1 MVRLVSITI
10 PLAKYSNTLSF
21 LQQLTGDYVFQL
33 TNYRSDEFQHITFK
47 TKDKHLQ
54 FVLDTIQQT
63 GCGVSFGQVDVM
75 SLVLSKPGVVNPIFD
90 IEDDGMSISSKKKR
104 AYRVSDRM
112 SVDEIAAFIDDG
124 NHLTFNYIAQL
135 AMASIIAGT
144 GLLGDSSTN
153 VIAAMLVSP
162 LMGPILSITFGLA
175 VGDKPTVKKGLRNEF
190 VGIFIALTVGLVMG
204 FIASACYPPSY
215 RSSEMT
221 GRGEARNLIFG
232 FIVAFASGI
241 AVVVAISMGGVNAIV
256 GTAISAS
263 LLPPI
268 VNCGICLAFAMKIL
282 VAQERSKDA
291 QDYAIFG
298 VVSFALFAV
307 NFIVIVIT
315 GFVTFR
321 YVKNVRPVTDSKHSH
336 SIDSNSSTHSASVL
350 SGIHSKASAIA
361 MVSRSDA
368 LERDSS
374 IVSSEAK
381 EEGSLSEQSDHVKV

>member
-1 MVRLVSITI
+1 
-10 PLAKYSNTLSF
+10 
-21 LQQLTGDYVFQL
+21 
-33 TNYRSDEFQHITFK
+33 
-47 TKDKHLQ
+47 
-54 FVLDTIQQT
+54 
-63 GCGVSFGQVDVM
+63 M
-75 SLVLSKPGVVNPIFD
+75 SLVLSKPGVINPSLD
-90 IEDDGMSISSKKKR
+90 REDSMSPTSKKKR

-221 GRGEARNLIFG
+221 GRGDARNLILG

-268 VNCGICLAFAMKIL
+268 VNCGICLAMALKIRL
-282 VAQERSKDA
+282 ADEKLKDA
-291 QDYAIFG
+291 EDYAVFG
-298 VVSFALFAV
+298 IVSLALFAV

-321 YVKNVRPVTDSKHSH
+321 FVKNVRPVTDNQHSH
-336 SIDSNSSTHSASVL
+336 SVDSNSSTHSASVL
-350 SGIHSKASAIA
+350 SGIHSKATSIA
-361 MVSRSDA
+361 MVNRISAID
-368 LERDSS
+368 RDSS
-374 IVSSEAK
+374 MIGLEAK
-381 EEGSLSEQSDHVKV
+381 EEGSISEHSGHVKL